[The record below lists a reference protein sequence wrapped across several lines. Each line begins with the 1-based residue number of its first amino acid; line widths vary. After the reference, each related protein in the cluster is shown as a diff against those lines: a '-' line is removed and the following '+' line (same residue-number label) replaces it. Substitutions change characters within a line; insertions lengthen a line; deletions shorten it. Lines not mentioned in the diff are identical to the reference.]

1 MADTGDLFRGCFLK
15 HNGELVQVTEY
26 EHRTPGNLRA
36 FYQVKMKNVRTGK
49 WAEDRFRAGE
59 SLEFVRVETKNFNVL
74 YKEGES
80 FVLMDNETFDQIYI
94 PTHLFGDSANFIK
107 EGVTVRVAL
116 DGENP
121 VSAEGPNSIELMV
134 TYTEPGIK
142 GDTAT
147 KALKP
152 ATVETGATV
161 MVPLF
166 VNQDE
171 MIRVNAN
178 TGEYLERVK

>member
-1 MADTGDLFRGCFLK
+1 MDTGDLYRGCFIK
-15 HNGELVQVTEY
+15 HNGELVQVLEY

-36 FYQVKMKNVRTGK
+36 FYQVKMRNVRNGK
-49 WAEDRFRAGE
+49 LAEDRFRAGE
-59 SLEFVRVETKNFNVL
+59 SLDFVRVETKDYNIL
-74 YKEGES
+74 YKDGEN
-80 FVLMDNETFDQIYI
+80 FVLMDNETFDQIYVAE
-94 PTHLFGDSANFIK
+94 HLFGTSAKFIK
-107 EGVTVRVAL
+107 EGVTVKVSM
-116 DGENP
+116 DGESP
-121 VSAEGPNSIELMV
+121 VAAEGPMSIELMI
-134 TYTEPGIK
+134 TYAEPGIK

-147 KALKP
+147 KAMKP